1 MTQSKTIR
9 EYLASIPPE
18 NTATRSAFGLAGFLM
33 AVWASMVPF
42 VKISLDLDEA
52 HLGGLLLCVGL
63 GALVVMPFC
72 GGLVAKRGAKFL
84 LRRALFLIPFILFII
99 NFSTNV
105 FLTAILLFFFGMVFG
120 SIDVAMNVHAVEVD
134 RRSEKRLIMNVHA
147 VEVDRRSEK
156 RLIAGF
162 HALYSLG
169 SVLGALGMAALL
181 NAGIQLVYAVGGLLL
196 LCLLL
201 WLMTSS
207 SLLPDAGKAGDCSK
221 SFVIPKG
228 FVLCLGLICLLLF
241 MIEGAVLDWGGV
253 FLVEEKNAAIE
264 NAGLAFAAFST
275 AMTLMRLLGDKLIVY
290 AGPRKCVRYGSF
302 LGALMLIGCVVF
314 PQNWIVIGMFFILGI
329 GLANVVPIAFASTAD
344 QKEMPMSLALAAVT
358 TLGYTGQLA
367 GPALIGFVAKMTSLS
382 VAFSILAL
390 FLVIVGFSSNIFRK
404 K

>member
-134 RRSEKRLIMNVHA
+134 RRSEKRLI
-147 VEVDRRSEK
+147 
-156 RLIAGF
+156 AGF

-207 SLLPDAGKAGDCSK
+207 SLLPDAGKAGNCSK

-253 FLVEEKNAAIE
+253 FLVEEKNTAIE

-314 PQNWIVIGMFFILGI
+314 PQYWIVIGMFFILGI

-390 FLVIVGFSSNIFRK
+390 FLVIVGFSSNIFRER
-404 K
+404 

>member
-9 EYLASIPPE
+9 EYIASIPPE

-84 LRRALFLIPFILFII
+84 LRRALFLIPFLLFII

-120 SIDVAMNVHAVEVD
+120 SIDVA
-134 RRSEKRLIMNVHA
+134 MNVHA

-253 FLVEEKNAAIE
+253 FLVEEKNTAIE

-290 AGPRKCVRYGSF
+290 AGPRKCMRYGSF

-314 PQNWIVIGMFFILGI
+314 PQYWIVIGMFFILGI

-390 FLVIVGFSSNIFRK
+390 FLVIVGFSSNIFRER
-404 K
+404 

>member
-9 EYLASIPPE
+9 EYIASIPLE

-134 RRSEKRLIMNVHA
+134 RRSEKRLI
-147 VEVDRRSEK
+147 
-156 RLIAGF
+156 AGF

-253 FLVEEKNAAIE
+253 FLVEEKNTAIE

-290 AGPRKCVRYGSF
+290 AGPRKCMRYGSF

-314 PQNWIVIGMFFILGI
+314 PQYWIVIGMFFILGI

-390 FLVIVGFSSNIFRK
+390 FLVIVGFSSNIFRER
-404 K
+404 

>member
-9 EYLASIPPE
+9 EYIASIPPE

-42 VKISLDLDEA
+42 VKISLSLDEA

-120 SIDVAMNVHAVEVD
+120 SIDVA
-134 RRSEKRLIMNVHA
+134 MNVHA

-253 FLVEEKNAAIE
+253 FLVEEKNTAIE

-314 PQNWIVIGMFFILGI
+314 PQYWIVIGMFFILGI

-390 FLVIVGFSSNIFRK
+390 FLVIVGFSSNIFRER
-404 K
+404 

>member
-134 RRSEKRLIMNVHA
+134 RRSEKRLI
-147 VEVDRRSEK
+147 
-156 RLIAGF
+156 AGF

-253 FLVEEKNAAIE
+253 FLVEEKNTAIE

-314 PQNWIVIGMFFILGI
+314 PQYWIVIGMFFILGI

-390 FLVIVGFSSNIFRK
+390 FLVIVGFSSNIFRER
-404 K
+404 

>member
-120 SIDVAMNVHAVEVD
+120 SIDVGMTVHAVEVD
-134 RRSEKRLIMNVHA
+134 RRSK
-147 VEVDRRSEK
+147 K

-314 PQNWIVIGMFFILGI
+314 PQYWIVIGMFFILGI

-390 FLVIVGFSSNIFRK
+390 FLVIVGFSSNIFRER
-404 K
+404 

>member
-84 LRRALFLIPFILFII
+84 LRIALFLIPFILFII

-120 SIDVAMNVHAVEVD
+120 SIDVA
-134 RRSEKRLIMNVHA
+134 MNVHA

-253 FLVEEKNAAIE
+253 FLVEEKNTAIE

-314 PQNWIVIGMFFILGI
+314 PQYWIVIGMFFILGI

-390 FLVIVGFSSNIFRK
+390 FLVIVGFSSNIFRER
-404 K
+404 

>member
-1 MTQSKTIR
+1 
-9 EYLASIPPE
+9 
-18 NTATRSAFGLAGFLM
+18 
-33 AVWASMVPF
+33 MVPF

-134 RRSEKRLIMNVHA
+134 RRSK
-147 VEVDRRSEK
+147 K

-314 PQNWIVIGMFFILGI
+314 PQYWIVIGMFFILGI